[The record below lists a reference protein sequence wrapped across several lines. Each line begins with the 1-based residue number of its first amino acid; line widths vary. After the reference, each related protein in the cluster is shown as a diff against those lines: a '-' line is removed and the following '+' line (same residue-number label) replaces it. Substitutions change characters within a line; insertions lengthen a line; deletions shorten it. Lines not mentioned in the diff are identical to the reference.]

1 MVDRAAEAADFLRL
15 LWPEAVPGCLP
26 IWWKSRAGS
35 GSSAAPL
42 ADLAD
47 LAREAVRHA
56 DQGRHVYVACALQA
70 ERPEKGRRGSASGAC
85 AVPGLWADLDV
96 AGPAHRA
103 ADLAPTKEDAADLAR
118 RAPWPPTVL
127 VDSGHGLQGWWLFER
142 PWVLADEEDRRHA
155 ADLVARLQAFLRG
168 PDANPAGWIVDPT
181 ADLARVLRL
190 PGSLNWKLQHRAAD
204 LRDLLARRED
214 AGERREL
221 EELEANGTEPAPV
234 RVLALDDAER
244 RSPEEWHEALAPLQ
258 SRRALARVVE
268 NPAPPAPTPGRPSLE
283 ERAATYL
290 RAMGPAVQGAG
301 GDLQTTRAAWAVA
314 VGFGLPEPVARRVLE
329 EWDRGNVP
337 PWGDTEPEGLQLKLQ
352 SALQKAG
359 SATDF
364 GALAREERQPGKVL
378 PWPPPPP
385 GRQEER
391 ATAGNLAL
399 APAPGLKG
407 YDFHRSD
414 PGQAEF
420 VLAFSGDR
428 LRHCPPLR
436 HPWLVW
442 SGTHWEPDR
451 TNLVHQIAIDAARQ
465 RLRDAVEVPDDDRR
479 KTEIAFALSCHS
491 AGKRKAVVETASVLQ
506 RVNVLPRALDA
517 DPWVLNCTN
526 GTLDLR
532 SGKLRPHRREDFL
545 TKLAPVAFDESA
557 ACPLWEKFLLRS
569 MGGDQELISYLAR
582 VAGYCLTGSTREE
595 VLFVLHGRGRNG
607 KGVYSDTL
615 AAMLGELAERVPA
628 DLFCNSRRNADSP
641 SPHLAKLP
649 GVRLVNSSETEEGR
663 RLDEAFIKLVTGGDD
678 ITAHAKFCDPTTFKP
693 AFKLLLSTNHR
704 PEIRGTDEGIWS
716 RIHLVPWAVVIPEAE
731 RDKDLKA
738 KLLAELPGVLA
749 WAVRGCLEWQRV
761 GLKPPAAVLA
771 ATQTYRQDSDALAAF
786 LAERT
791 TTEET
796 LPPGA
801 LFVEAARVLHGD
813 LWSSYQAWC
822 RDSGEPPMRSRDFS
836 RALDERG
843 FPSRKGAK
851 NKTFRLG
858 IRLLADDEVSP
869 EGDAEGGLPRL
880 PGLPTFQKKAELPS
894 LEGQPENWVTQVTQV
909 THQEEGEPEEPGD
922 PGWELLL

>member
-1 MVDRAAEAADFLRL
+1 MVARAWKHVTRREPCPACGRADWCKTAVEGHLAFCRRSPEGPLGPGLERRDKHGESYWLHRLTEGAEPSERLVPEVQTAHVAAAEPEVLDRVYRALLDRL
-15 LWPEAVPGCLP
+15 
-26 IWWKSRAGS
+26 
-35 GSSAAPL
+35 PL
-42 ADLAD
+42 
-47 LAREAVRHA
+47 EERH
-56 DQGRHVYVACALQA
+56 R
-70 ERPEKGRRGSASGAC
+70 
-85 AVPGLWADLDV
+85 
-96 AGPAHRA
+96 
-103 ADLAPTKEDAADLAR
+103 
-118 RAPWPPTVL
+118 
-127 VDSGHGLQGWWLFER
+127 
-142 PWVLADEEDRRHA
+142 
-155 ADLVARLQAFLRG
+155 ADLVARGFTPEEIAAAGFRTLAVPGRKRLAEALARDFGEDVARGVPGLYVREEDARTWWSLAGAAGLLIPVRDLAGRVLGLRVRRDEAGEGGRYSWVSSASRGGPGPVTGVHVPPGPRG
-168 PDANPAGWIVDPT
+168 PEVRLTEGELKAALATARTGVVTLSVAGVGRWREALPT
-181 ADLARVLRL
+181 L
-190 PGSLNWKLQHRAAD
+190 
-204 LRDLLARRED
+204 
-214 AGERREL
+214 
-221 EELEANGTEPAPV
+221 
-234 RVLALDDAER
+234 
-244 RSPEEWHEALAPLQ
+244 EALAPARVLLAFDADSRTNPVVARALEGAARGLADAGHRVAAETWPEPHKGVDDALQ
-258 SRRALARVVE
+258 AGAELELLEGAELAALLARV
-268 NPAPPAPTPGRPSLE
+268 AGR
-283 ERAATYL
+283 
-290 RAMGPAVQGAG
+290 G
-301 GDLQTTRAAWAVA
+301 
-314 VGFGLPEPVARRVLE
+314 PEPEAG
-329 EWDRGNVP
+329 RG
-337 PWGDTEPEGLQLKLQ
+337 Q
-352 SALQKAG
+352 
-359 SATDF
+359 
-364 GALAREERQPGKVL
+364 VL
-378 PWPPPPP
+378 PFAPRPAH
-385 GRQEER
+385 Q
-391 ATAGNLAL
+391 TAGNLAL

-451 TNLVHQIAIDAARQ
+451 TNLVHQIAIDAAKQ

-491 AGKRKAVVETASVLQ
+491 AGKRKATVETASVLQ
-506 RVNVLPRALDA
+506 RVNVLPEALDA

-545 TKLAPVAFDESA
+545 TKLAPVAFDASA
-557 ACPLWEKFLLRS
+557 ACPLWEKFLMRV
-569 MGGDQELISYLAR
+569 MGGDPELISYLQR

-595 VLFVLHGRGRNG
+595 VFFVLHGRGRNG
-607 KGVYSDTL
+607 KGVFTDTL
-615 AAMLGELAERVPA
+615 AAVLGELAEKVPA
-628 DLFCNSRRNADSP
+628 DLLCDSRRNADAP

-649 GVRLVNSSETEEGR
+649 GVRLVSSSEAEEGR
-663 RLDEAFIKLVTGGDD
+663 RLGEAFVKEVTGGDP
-678 ITAHAKFCDPTTFKP
+678 ITAHAKFADPITFKP
-693 AFKLLLSTNHR
+693 AFKLLFSTNHR
-704 PEIRGTDEGIWS
+704 PEIRGVDEGIWS
-716 RIHLVPWAVVIPEAE
+716 RIHLVPWAVVIPQEE
-731 RDKDLKA
+731 RDKDLKT

-761 GLKPPAAVLA
+761 GLNPPAAVLA

-822 RDSGEPPMRSRDFS
+822 RDSGETPMRSRDFS

-851 NKTFRLG
+851 NRTFRLG
-858 IRLLADDEVSP
+858 IRLLADDEGSP

-880 PGLPTFQKKAELPS
+880 PGLPILQKETELPS
-894 LEGQPENWVTQVTQV
+894 LVGQPENWVTQVTQV